1 MRGVIARW
9 LVGLVI
15 SLFAGH
21 WVTSLFLDGL
31 RERLDRLRSR
41 NAGAAWQGD
50 AYVPAW
56 ITGLVER
63 AFFTV
68 AVGFNVSGAV
78 VAMIAWTAAK
88 MATDWNRLQGER
100 EDPAGAL
107 TGLLGSLVSMFFALI
122 GGLICRGT
130 TSVIQ

>member
-1 MRGVIARW
+1 MTGVIARW
-9 LVGLVI
+9 LVGLTI
-15 SLFAGH
+15 SLFGGH
-21 WVTSLFLDGL
+21 WVTGLFVEGL
-31 RERLDRLRSR
+31 RNHLDRLRSST
-41 NAGAAWQGD
+41 APAAWYD
-50 AYVPAW
+50 DEYVPAW

-88 MATDWNRLQGER
+88 MATDWNRPPAER

-122 GGLICRGT
+122 GGVICRGT